1 MYTPIQYLYDLEEL
15 EQINIIKDYSLCQD
29 SVCGSPLKQMII
41 TS

>member
-29 SVCGSPLKQMII
+29 SACGNPLKQMII